1 MKLKIVFIM
10 KKTKF
15 IFKIILLSFLCS
27 SAVFGEDSKY
37 FSEGKKLFENKEFDE
52 SKFFFEKDI
61 IFNPKE
67 ERSYLYLA
75 KVFYEFENDIEEEVN
90 LNNVL
95 MLNPKNEEAI
105 YMLTILKIKQ
115 SDYNEAKEL
124 IEIFNLVCKNFCKK
138 KNELMKKFKKIVPE
152 NDERKN

>member
-1 MKLKIVFIM
+1 MKLINFLIKIAA
-10 KKTKF
+10 
-15 IFKIILLSFLCS
+15 LYFLCFS
-27 SAVFGEDSKY
+27 GAFATQGDY
-37 FSEGKKLFENKEFDE
+37 FNKGKVLFNKKEFE
-52 SKFFFEKDI
+52 KSKFFFEKDI

-152 NDERKN
+152 IDERKN

>member
-1 MKLKIVFIM
+1 MKLINFLIKIAA
-10 KKTKF
+10 
-15 IFKIILLSFLCS
+15 LYFLCFS
-27 SAVFGEDSKY
+27 GAFATQGDY
-37 FSEGKKLFENKEFDE
+37 FNKGKVLFNKKEFKK

-115 SDYNEAKEL
+115 SDYNEAKKL
-124 IEIFNLVCKNFCKK
+124 INKFSLVCKSFCSKK
-138 KNELMKKFKKIVPE
+138 KEIEDKLEKLTPE
-152 NDERKN
+152 NAKNNN